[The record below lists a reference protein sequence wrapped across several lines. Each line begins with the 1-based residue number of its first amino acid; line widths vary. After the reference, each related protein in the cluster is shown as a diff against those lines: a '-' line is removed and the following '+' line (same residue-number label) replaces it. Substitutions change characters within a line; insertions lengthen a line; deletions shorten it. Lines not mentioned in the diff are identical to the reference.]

1 MGRPVAKLGISK
13 SALNSLFSPEWQAA
27 LAPVPELGMLA
38 TVTIYDPEATEAGWV
53 PGEGMVTKPATPWAN
68 KIKARIQPI
77 RNTQYVQGDRLQ
89 AVRVS
94 ISWDEEFNGD
104 VGVGFV
110 MEVSD
115 GGPLD
120 PGNEILNYTCIETM
134 DSSNHV
140 ERTLVFEVNYKYRV
154 EE

>member
-1 MGRPVAKLGISK
+1 MAKLGISK
-13 SALNSLFSPEWQAA
+13 SAVNSLFSPEWRDAV
-27 LAPVPELGMLA
+27 APVPELGMLA
-38 TVTIYDPEATEAGWV
+38 TVTIYDPESSEAVWV
-53 PGEGMVTKPATPWAN
+53 PGEGMVTVPADPWVEN
-68 KIKARIQPI
+68 VPARIQPI

-104 VGVGFV
+104 IGVGYV
-110 MEVSD
+110 MEVSN

-120 PGNEILNYTCIETM
+120 PGNEVLNYTCIETM

-140 ERTLVFEVNYKYRV
+140 ERTLVFEVNYKYRG